1 MCKRLGSVNLL
12 QHGFVNCAC
21 VLHYITIFDG
31 LLSHMRVLFLCRR
44 IDFLKDR
51 KVGKSLYSMHGIR
64 AYLAWYT
71 ILLTISI

>member
-31 LLSHMRVLFLCRR
+31 LLFHMRVLFLCRR
-44 IDFLKDR
+44 IDFLKDC
-51 KVGKSLYSMHGIR
+51 KVGKSLYFMHGIR
-64 AYLAWYT
+64 AYLA
-71 ILLTISI
+71 